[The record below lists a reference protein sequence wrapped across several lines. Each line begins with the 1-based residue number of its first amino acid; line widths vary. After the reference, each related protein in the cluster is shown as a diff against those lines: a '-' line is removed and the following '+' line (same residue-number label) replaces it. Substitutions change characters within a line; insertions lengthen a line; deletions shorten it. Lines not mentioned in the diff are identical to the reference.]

1 MYKSSKT
8 LLVIT
13 VLFSFAIPNAQAATS
28 DISTQSA
35 TSQQGTHNSN
45 RVQRN
50 AKKEDGLWS
59 FAKGG
64 AGVILI
70 YYGVPGVFSSSLGLL
85 TCMAISNSGI
95 IRRGDEVL
103 RVGSFMTAG
112 ALVFNSAVTYV
123 GYRLIKSG
131 WEGYNQKDAET
142 VEVV

>member
-28 DISTQSA
+28 DMPTQSV

-45 RVQRN
+45 RVQRD

-59 FAKGG
+59 FAKGAAG
-64 AGVILI
+64 AILVYKGGKGV
-70 YYGVPGVFSSSLGLL
+70 
-85 TCMAISNSGI
+85 
-95 IRRGDEVL
+95 
-103 RVGSFMTAG
+103 VGSFVGLMFGVAMKDDEDGRFLSVIAAG
-112 ALVFNSAVTYV
+112 SLIVHSAVTYA

-131 WEGYNQKDAET
+131 WEGYNQKDTET